1 MIMRFQIMRIV
12 SMIVR
17 LESMFLMLVLMPML
31 AHAVFVRMRMLM
43 DVRMRMLVNMFVRVR
58 QFAVPMLMPMV
69 VHVCVAM
76 AVAVSVVCV
85 HRASPLRPR
94 SPLPSMP

>member
-1 MIMRFQIMRIV
+1 
-12 SMIVR
+12 MIVR
-17 LESMFLMLVLMPML
+17 LECMFQMLMLMPML
-31 AHAVFVRMRMLM
+31 ARAMFVWMRVLM

-58 QFAVPMLMPMV
+58 QFAVPMLMPMA
-69 VHVCVAM
+69 VHVCMVM

>member
-1 MIMRFQIMRIV
+1 
-12 SMIVR
+12 MIVR
-17 LESMFLMLVLMPML
+17 LESVFRMLMLVPML
-31 AHAVFVRMRMLM
+31 ARTMFVRMRVLM
-43 DVRMRMLVNMFVRVR
+43 NVRMRMLVNMFVRVGH
-58 QFAVPMLMPMV
+58 FAVSMLMPMA
-69 VHVCVAM
+69 VHVCMVM